1 MTHGRIGIILGG
13 VMWCAGTLLAQEPSL
28 AEVAKAQKAAKAKK
42 TSSSKV
48 IGDEEVTQLR
58 ARNHVGGPGTE
69 CDASCETS
77 VRATLEEQGA
87 RMTDAQWA
95 DAFASGR
102 NELETDSEW
111 QDFFPG
117 FQRELCQ
124 GSAAKAEER
133 ERLQEAGRKAA
144 ARVQKEAQETQQGL
158 ARVSD
163 PSTDVAT
170 RQRMVRE
177 LRAKAVK
184 FEIMKIAVD
193 RAKLGCGGK

>member
-1 MTHGRIGIILGG
+1 MRHGRIGIILGG
-13 VMWCAGTLLAQEPSL
+13 VLWCAGTLLAQEPSL
-28 AEVAKAQKAAKAKK
+28 ADVAKAQKAAKAKK
-42 TSSSKV
+42 NSSSKV
-48 IGDEEVTQLR
+48 IGDEEMTQLR
-58 ARNHVGGPGTE
+58 ARNHVGGPGTD
-69 CDASCETS
+69 CDSICETA

-95 DAFASGR
+95 DAFAGGR

-117 FQRELCQ
+117 FQRELC

-144 ARVQKEAQETQQGL
+144 ARVQKEAEETQQGL

-163 PSTDVAT
+163 PSTDAAT

-184 FEIMKIAVD
+184 FEIMRIAVD
-193 RAKLGCGGK
+193 RAKLGCGRQ